1 MVIFHPNGLKLVVSG
16 ASFKPTI
23 NLYTKWT
30 TSLFALQAQFPVLQL
45 TICGHKPVK
54 MQLATCC
61 SPSTMFSEECV

>member
-23 NLYTKWT
+23 NLYVKWT
-30 TSLFALQAQFPVLQL
+30 TSLFALQAQFPVLQF